1 MQISGRIC
9 YLQLKLS
16 GVRRRVNQ
24 TKHLVWKPL
33 ELMTYSGVLE
43 SQLTSFSK
51 RFLPD
56 WGDSGR

>member
-16 GVRRRVNQ
+16 GVRRVNQ

-43 SQLTSFSK
+43 SN
-51 RFLPD
+51 
-56 WGDSGR
+56 